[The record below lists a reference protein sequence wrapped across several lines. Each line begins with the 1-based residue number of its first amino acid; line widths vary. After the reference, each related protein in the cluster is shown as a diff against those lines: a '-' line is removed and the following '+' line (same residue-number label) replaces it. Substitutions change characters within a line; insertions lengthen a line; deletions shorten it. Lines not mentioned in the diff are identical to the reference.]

1 MSAAEAGT
9 PLLHLSGVVREYP
22 SGDGV
27 VAVLRDVEL
36 TLQRGEMIAIMGP
49 SGSGKSTLMNIIGCL
64 DQPTRG
70 SYRVEGEETRDMPPD
85 ALAELRR
92 EHFGFVFQRYQ
103 LIRALSAQAN
113 VEIPAVYADIP
124 PIRRAERARQLLERL
139 GLGER
144 THHRPGQLSG
154 GQQQRVSIARAL
166 MNGGQVILADE
177 PTGALDSQSGIE
189 VMGILRE
196 LNDAGHTIILVTHDA
211 EVAAQA
217 RRVIR
222 IHDGR
227 IVDDDGPDMQGIDNA
242 RAHSPAPRA
251 TGNAS
256 LAVRLSRFSE
266 AMQMGLRSMVGN
278 RLRTFL
284 TMLGIIIGIASVIV
298 VVALGTGSKDRI
310 LADLNSAGTST
321 IDIHPGSG
329 PGDRKADS
337 IRTLVPADAEALASL
352 PGVLAASPVVQ
363 SNQTARVRNREKS
376 VSISGVGA
384 DYPPIRA
391 LTLTRGRWFGAA
403 DVRAIAQDAV
413 IDANAHHALFDSQ
426 PDVIGQT
433 LMLGGTPVRVVGV
446 TGKTE
451 SLFGGDR
458 SLNIWLPYTTVMTRI
473 SGSHNIANI
482 VVALKQGA
490 APKEIERDVQRTL
503 TIRHGRQD
511 FYTQNSEKL
520 REMVEK
526 TMATMTLLISSIAL
540 ISLVVGGIGV
550 MNIMLVSVTERTQ
563 EIGVRMAVGARQGDI
578 LRQFLIEAIVVC
590 LVGGLLGIALA
601 FGAGSLFSFFFKEFA
616 MVFSPL
622 AIVVAVACSSLIGAI
637 FGYLP
642 ARNAARLNPV
652 EALARE

>member
-1 MSAAEAGT
+1 MDTAA

-36 TLQRGEMIAIMGP
+36 TIRRGEMVAIMGP

-64 DQPTRG
+64 DQPSRG
-70 SYRVEGEETRDMPPD
+70 SYRVEGEETRDMSPD

-113 VEIPAVYADIP
+113 VEIPAIYADTP
-124 PIRRAERARQLLERL
+124 PAQRAERARQLLQRL

-144 THHRPGQLSG
+144 TQHRPGQLSG
-154 GQQQRVSIARAL
+154 GQQQRVSIARSL
-166 MNGGQVILADE
+166 MNGGQILLADE

-189 VMGILRE
+189 VMAILRE

-217 RRVIR
+217 HRVIR

-227 IVDDDGPDMQGIDNA
+227 IVADDGPDTRGIDNA
-242 RAHSPAPRA
+242 RAHAPPARA
-251 TGNAS
+251 PGSAS

-310 LADLNSAGTST
+310 LADLNTAGANT
-321 IDIHPGSG
+321 IEVHPGSG

-337 IRTLVPADAEALASL
+337 IRTLVPADAEALATL
-352 PGVLAASPVVQ
+352 PGVLASSPIVQ
-363 SNQTARVRNREKS
+363 TNQTARVENREKTVS
-376 VSISGVGA
+376 VSGVGA
-384 DYPPIRA
+384 DYPPTRA
-391 LTLTRGRWFGAA
+391 LTLARGQWFGAA
-403 DVRAIAQDAV
+403 SVRAIAQDAV
-413 IDANAHHALFDSQ
+413 IDANAHKALFGNR

-433 LMLGGTPVRVVGV
+433 LMLGSTPVRVVGV
-446 TGKTE
+446 TGKSE
-451 SLFGGDR
+451 SPFGGDR
-458 SLNIWLPYTTVMTRI
+458 ALNIWLPYTTVMARI
-473 SGSHNIANI
+473 SGSHNIASI
-482 VVALKQGA
+482 VAALKPDA
-490 APKEIERDVQRTL
+490 VPKEVERDVQRTL

-578 LRQFLIEAIVVC
+578 LRQFLIEAISVC

-601 FGAGSLFSFFFKEFA
+601 FGIGALFSLFFKQFA
-616 MVFSPL
+616 MVFSPS
-622 AIVVAVACSSLIGAI
+622 AILVAVACSSLIGAV